1 MFELEVF
8 LVMLLRLPNSQG
20 SPAMETTSL
29 AIERKKHGTFQVN

>member
-20 SPAMETTSL
+20 SPAME
-29 AIERKKHGTFQVN
+29 RKKHGTFQVN